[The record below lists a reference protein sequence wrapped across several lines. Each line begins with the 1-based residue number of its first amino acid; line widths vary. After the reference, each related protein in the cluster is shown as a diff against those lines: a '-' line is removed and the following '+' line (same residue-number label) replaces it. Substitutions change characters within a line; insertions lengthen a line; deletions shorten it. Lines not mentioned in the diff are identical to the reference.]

1 MESINSALKLFV
13 KKFWL
18 KYVSI
23 FLNFWL
29 IILHF
34 LSILLVLVINLIKFI
49 KLDFKCTFNFLLI
62 NISISE
68 SFLQIRASLWV
79 RIAAICLNSIQS
91 IMWLLISWNHEALL
105 MSCFRC
111 SFSPRRHFWIPTI
124 SKIIKTSFSIIRW
137 RIMNMPSFISS
148 NLLNI
153 WLMFLIPILVLTDRV
168 PTVND
173 LVATI
178 VNYFR
183 ISSLSVSMDTLS
195 SMCSLLHKM
204 SWWFLSCLNVVEE
217 FFFEVFLNVVIMMFV
232 PMASTSKSLLMLF
245 VSIFS
250 KGNFV

>member
-1 MESINSALKLFV
+1 
-13 KKFWL
+13 
-18 KYVSI
+18 
-23 FLNFWL
+23 
-29 IILHF
+29 
-34 LSILLVLVINLIKFI
+34 
-49 KLDFKCTFNFLLI
+49 
-62 NISISE
+62 
-68 SFLQIRASLWV
+68 
-79 RIAAICLNSIQS
+79 
-91 IMWLLISWNHEALL
+91 
-105 MSCFRC
+105 
-111 SFSPRRHFWIPTI
+111 
-124 SKIIKTSFSIIRW
+124 
-137 RIMNMPSFISS
+137 MPSFISS

-183 ISSLSVSMDTLS
+183 ITSLSVSMDTLS